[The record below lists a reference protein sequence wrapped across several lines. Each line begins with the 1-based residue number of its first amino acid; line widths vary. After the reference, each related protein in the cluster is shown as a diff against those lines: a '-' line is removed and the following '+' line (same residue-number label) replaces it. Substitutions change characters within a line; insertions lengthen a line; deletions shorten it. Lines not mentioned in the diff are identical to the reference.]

1 MNSMKSAFAMFVF
14 LVVGIGTGL
23 MVRVGIGATFEPG
36 ADVQWFDDSLV
47 GAAAGASVDL
57 VDQETCLHC
66 NTAIDG
72 PDSMAWRD
80 ASIATDETRLIA
92 EHLDLHTVPM
102 LLVNGDQI
110 TYVDTLQ
117 WDSPPRVSALH

>member
-1 MNSMKSAFAMFVF
+1 MNSMKSALAMFVF

-36 ADVQWFDDSLV
+36 ADVQWFDNSLV
-47 GAAAGASVDL
+47 GAAAGAPVVL
-57 VDQETCLHC
+57 FDQETCIHC

-72 PDSMAWRD
+72 QDILSSREA
-80 ASIATDETRLIA
+80 IATDETRLIA

-117 WDSPPRVSALH
+117 WDSPPRVAALH

>member
-36 ADVQWFDDSLV
+36 ADVQWFDESLV
-47 GAAAGASVDL
+47 GAAAGAPML
-57 VDQETCLHC
+57 LFQQETCIQC
-66 NTAIDG
+66 KSATDG
-72 PDSMAWRD
+72 PDSLPRHD
-80 ASIATDETRLIA
+80 ASITTDETRLIA
-92 EHLDLHTVPM
+92 EHLDLQTVPM